1 MGTVW
6 GDEVLCN
13 IARLL
18 EDSIDGYRGAATGR
32 WGGEEFY
39 VMLPGI
45 DENGAMD

>member
-1 MGTVW
+1 
-6 GDEVLCN
+6 VLCN